1 MKYKP
6 NELEKMA
13 VHLSQRER
21 VAQKASRDSV
31 KYKQCEYLVDKIGRI
46 YSGVITSVQEY
57 GMFVEIPENGCEG
70 LVKPSD
76 IGFNTWNADTKN
88 HAFVEEISGR
98 KMRLGDEIKV
108 IVKSVDLERKEINL
122 TVLDIY

>member
-46 YSGVITSVQEY
+46 YDGVITSIQEY

-70 LVKPSD
+70 LVKPLD

-88 HAFVEEISGR
+88 HTFVEEVSGR
-98 KMRLGDEIKV
+98 KKRLGDDIKV
-108 IVKSVDLERKEINL
+108 IIKSVDLERREINL